1 MFIFEILSWQRHRDT
16 GPELAASVSLIS
28 LMMPR
33 QHSLSELKL
42 LVNKLSDYGHLLRI
56 EVKGKSNTSL
66 TTIII

>member
-1 MFIFEILSWQRHRDT
+1 MFIFEILSWQRHRA

-42 LVNKLSDYGHLLRI
+42 LVNKLSCYGHLLSI
-56 EVKGKSNTSL
+56 EVKGKAHTSL

>member
-1 MFIFEILSWQRHRDT
+1 MFIFEILSWQRHRDE
-16 GPELAASVSLIS
+16 PELAASVSLIS

-42 LVNKLSDYGHLLRI
+42 LVNKLSGYGHLLRI
-56 EVKGKSNTSL
+56 EVKGKANTSL